1 MVGSC
6 GRVDRGR
13 GAWYRWS
20 GGASRE
26 AARAARAASRSGSVA
41 SRSGSVASRSGSVA
55 SRSACG
61 CPGRLGWETRVGRLV
76 RLVDRDEAPMLPGG
90 RAASL
95 ASRVAS
101 LASRA
106 ASLASRAAYLAGRS
120 AWLRAPAAAW
130 RGPGS
135 ARLGDARGRLVR
147 TRRSRRCCHAAGRA
161 RCQGR
166 HLWRARRHLW
176 RAGRHL
182 WRAGRL
188 GCALQQRPVV
198 AHWRHGWV
206 RAWVGSC
213 GQSTELIE
221 LWREHRHPS
230 PPLPGTGEV
239 GVSACFPPARIKP

>member
-1 MVGSC
+1 MPQRSKWHQSRRLERLLRPGAALERRGWEARVVGSC

-55 SRSACG
+55 GRSACG

-106 ASLASRAAYLAGRS
+106 ASLASRAA
-120 AWLRAPAAAW
+120 WLRSSSALWLPLA
-130 RGPGS
+130 
-135 ARLGDARGRLVR
+135 ARLGGARGRRVR
-147 TRRSRRCCHAAGRA
+147 VVDRGAHAAIR
-161 RCQGR
+161 
-166 HLWRARRHLW
+166 
-176 RAGRHL
+176 
-182 WRAGRL
+182 
-188 GCALQQRPVV
+188 
-198 AHWRHGWV
+198 
-206 RAWVGSC
+206 
-213 GQSTELIE
+213 
-221 LWREHRHPS
+221 
-230 PPLPGTGEV
+230 
-239 GVSACFPPARIKP
+239 